1 MDRLQH
7 VHTASTQ
14 EAPHARVR
22 APAFACD
29 SHIHIYDRRF
39 AAAPGNGAHIVERA
53 TVEAYRAVQA
63 RTGTQRT
70 VIVTPRPYGTDNG
83 VTLDA
88 IRQLGIDNARG
99 VAVLRPDVT
108 DAELA
113 MLDRGGMRGIRFTL
127 YTPHQAVVT
136 FEMVE
141 PLARRV
147 AELGWHVQLHWTA
160 GQIVEHEA
168 LLARLP
174 CNIVFDHLARLPLP
188 SGTSHPAYGVVRRL
202 AASGRVW
209 VKLSGAYLDSQVGL
223 AGGYADLADTARA
236 WAALLPERTVWGS
249 DWPHVTE
256 TQKPDTAAIFD
267 LLGTWVEDEAAR
279 ERILVDNPAQLYG
292 FAR

>member
-1 MDRLQH
+1 MDREQH
-7 VHTASTQ
+7 VHTI
-14 EAPHARVR
+14 EAPRARR
-22 APAFACD
+22 EAPAFACD

-39 AAAPGNGAHIVERA
+39 AASPGNGAHIVDHA
-53 TVEAYRAVQA
+53 TVEDYRRVQE

-70 VIVTPRPYGTDNG
+70 VIVTPRPYGTDNC

-99 VAVLRPDVT
+99 VAVLRPDVS
-108 DAELA
+108 DAELD
-113 MLDRGGMRGIRFTL
+113 MLDRGGIRGIRFTL

-136 FEMVE
+136 FDMVE
-141 PLARRV
+141 PLARRI

-160 GQIVEHEA
+160 DQIVEHEA
-168 LLARLP
+168 LLTRLP
-174 CNIVFDHLARLPLP
+174 CKMVFDHLARLPLP
-188 SGTSHPAYGVVRRL
+188 AGVSHPAYGVVRRL

-256 TQKPDTAAIFD
+256 TRKPDTAAIFD
-267 LLGTWVEDEAAR
+267 LLGTWVEDDAAR
-279 ERILVDNPAQLYG
+279 KRILVDNPAQLYG
-292 FAR
+292 FTQ

>member
-1 MDRLQH
+1 MDRSQH
-7 VHTASTQ
+7 VHTQDAPDARTQ
-14 EAPHARVR
+14 APTL
-22 APAFACD
+22 ACD

-39 AAAPGNGAHIVERA
+39 GAAPGNGVHIVERA
-53 TVEAYRAVQA
+53 TVEDYRRVQA
-63 RTGTQRT
+63 RTGTQRA
-70 VIVTPRPYGTDNG
+70 VIVTPRPYGTDNR

-88 IRQLGIDNARG
+88 VRQLGIDNARG

-108 DAELA
+108 DAELG
-113 MLDRGGMRGIRFTL
+113 MLDRGGIRGIRFTL

-136 FEMVE
+136 FDMVE

-160 GQIVEHEA
+160 DQIVEHES

-174 CNIVFDHLARLPLP
+174 STIVFDHLARLPLP
-188 SGTSHPAYGVVRRL
+188 VGTSHPAYGVVRRL

-223 AGGYADLADTARA
+223 AGGYADLAGTARA
-236 WAALLPERTVWGS
+236 WAALKPERTVWGS

-256 TQKPDTAAIFD
+256 THKPDTAAIFD
-267 LLGTWVEDEAAR
+267 LLATWVEDEAAR
-279 ERILVDNPAQLYG
+279 KRILVDNPAELYG
-292 FAR
+292 FPR

>member
-1 MDRLQH
+1 MDREQH
-7 VHTASTQ
+7 VHTID
-14 EAPHARVR
+14 APKAHIK
-22 APAFACD
+22 APAYACD

-39 AAAPGNGAHIVERA
+39 AASPGNGAHIVDHA
-53 TVEAYRAVQA
+53 TVDDYRRVQE

-70 VIVTPRPYGTDNG
+70 VIVTPRPYGTDNC
-83 VTLDA
+83 VTVDA

-99 VAVLRPDVT
+99 VAVLRPDVSDT
-108 DAELA
+108 ELD
-113 MLDRGGMRGIRFTL
+113 MLDRGGIRGIRFTL

-136 FEMVE
+136 FDMVE
-141 PLARRV
+141 PLARRI

-160 GQIVEHEA
+160 DQIVEHEA
-168 LLARLP
+168 LLTRLP
-174 CNIVFDHLARLPLP
+174 CKMVFDHLARLPLP
-188 SGTSHPAYGVVRRL
+188 AGTAHPAYGVVRRL

-236 WAALLPERTVWGS
+236 WAALLPQRTVWGS

-256 TQKPDTAAIFD
+256 THKPATAAIFD
-267 LLGTWVEDEAAR
+267 LLGTWVDDEAAR
-279 ERILVDNPAQLYG
+279 KRILVDNPAELYG

>member
-1 MDRLQH
+1 MDREQH
-7 VHTASTQ
+7 VHTID
-14 EAPHARVR
+14 APNARIQ

-29 SHIHIYDRRF
+29 SHVHIYDRRF
-39 AAAPGNGAHIVERA
+39 AASPGNGARIVDRA
-53 TVEAYRAVQA
+53 TVEDYRRVQE

-70 VIVTPRPYGTDNG
+70 VIVTPRPYGTDNC

-88 IRQLGIDNARG
+88 IRQLGIENARG
-99 VAVLRPDVT
+99 VAVLRPEVS
-108 DAELA
+108 DAELD
-113 MLDRGGMRGIRFTL
+113 MLDRGGIRGIRFTL

-136 FEMVE
+136 FDMVE
-141 PLARRV
+141 PLARRI

-160 GQIVEHEA
+160 DQIVEHEA
-168 LLARLP
+168 LLTRLP
-174 CNIVFDHLARLPLP
+174 CKMVFDHLARLPLP
-188 SGTSHPAYGVVRRL
+188 AGISHPAYGVVRRL

-223 AGGYADLADTARA
+223 AGGYADLAETARA

-256 TQKPDTAAIFD
+256 KHKPDTAAIFD
-267 LLGTWVEDEAAR
+267 LLGAWVDDEAGR
-279 ERILVDNPAQLYG
+279 ERILVDNPAELYG

>member
-1 MDRLQH
+1 MDREQH
-7 VHTASTQ
+7 VHTI
-14 EAPHARVR
+14 EAPRARGET
-22 APAFACD
+22 PAFACD

-39 AAAPGNGAHIVERA
+39 AASPGNGAHIVDHA
-53 TVEAYRAVQA
+53 TVEDYRRVQE

-70 VIVTPRPYGTDNG
+70 VIVTPRPYGTDNC

-99 VAVLRPDVT
+99 VAVLRPDVS
-108 DAELA
+108 DAELD
-113 MLDRGGMRGIRFTL
+113 MLDRGGIRGIRFTL

-136 FEMVE
+136 FDMVE
-141 PLARRV
+141 PLSRRI

-160 GQIVEHEA
+160 DQIVEHEA
-168 LLARLP
+168 LLTRLP
-174 CNIVFDHLARLPLP
+174 CKMVFDHLARLPLP
-188 SGTSHPAYGVVRRL
+188 AGVSHPAYGVVRRL

-236 WAALLPERTVWGS
+236 WAALLPERAVWGS

-256 TQKPDTAAIFD
+256 THKPDTAAIFD
-267 LLGTWVEDEAAR
+267 LLGTWVEGEAAR
-279 ERILVDNPAQLYG
+279 KRILVDNPAELYG

>member
-1 MDRLQH
+1 MDRRQY
-7 VHTASTQ
+7 VHTADTLDT
-14 EAPHARVR
+14 PVARVR

-29 SHIHIYDRRF
+29 SHIHIYDRHF
-39 AAAPGNGAHIVERA
+39 AAAPGNGAHIVEHA
-53 TVEAYRAVQA
+53 TVGAYRAVQA

-108 DAELA
+108 DAELD
-113 MLDRGGMRGIRFTL
+113 MLDRGGIRGIRFTL

-136 FEMVE
+136 FDMVE

-160 GQIVEHEA
+160 EQIVEHEA

-174 CNIVFDHLARLPLP
+174 TTIVFDHLARLPLP

-209 VKLSGAYLDSQVGL
+209 VKLSGAYLDSKVGL
-223 AGGYADLADTARA
+223 EGGYADIADTART
-236 WAALLPERTVWGS
+236 WAALLPTRTVWGS

-256 TQKPDTAAIFD
+256 PRKPDTAAIFD
-267 LLGTWVEDEAAR
+267 LLGTWVEDDTAR
-279 ERILVDNPAQLYG
+279 GQILVDNPAELYG